1 MSKLKGR
8 KWEQENKRRRCL
20 RRSLVIVWEGCLQQ
34 RQQTWTRDR
43 RCITAARRGRW
54 GPAKMGQGDEEGLA
68 SVSRRVV
75 FSCREGEGKR
85 CCRPD
90 HSVSPTPVLVPALD
104 TADAELSLWT
114 RVSVCPPACWSG
126 QSGSLVLP
134 PAQIRNHNQDRRSGV
149 GNWKFPQRSGMF
161 LAFCPGGLVYDLLV
175 APATSSA
182 SEQTESNDLPSTGG
196 GGT

>member
-54 GPAKMGQGDEEGLA
+54 GPAKVGQGDEEGLA
-68 SVSRRVV
+68 SVSRSQRVPHARPCPRPGHSRRGAQPLDARLCV
-75 FSCREGEGKR
+75 PPGVLERTVRLPGASTSSDMQPQPGQKVRGRELEI
-85 CCRPD
+85 
-90 HSVSPTPVLVPALD
+90 SPEVWNVLGL
-104 TADAELSLWT
+104 LS
-114 RVSVCPPACWSG
+114 G
-126 QSGSLVLP
+126 G
-134 PAQIRNHNQDRRSGV
+134 
-149 GNWKFPQRSGMF
+149 
-161 LAFCPGGLVYDLLV
+161 GGLVYDLLV

-182 SEQTESNDLPSTGG
+182 SEQTESNDLPSTAG